1 MYKALVL
8 FRDTQ
13 DKDHV
18 YQPGDTYPREGYT
31 PSKERVELLLS
42 DQNRQGRPVIAEEEP
57 SETAEEPSETLDEPA
72 EEEPADEKPKRGRK
86 KSE

>member
-13 DKDHV
+13 DKGTI
-18 YQPGDTYPREGYT
+18 YQPGDTYPREGYY
-31 PSKERVELLLS
+31 PAKERVDLLLS
-42 DQNRQGRPVIAEEEP
+42 DQNRQGRPVIELAKAERAVEEAP
-57 SETAEEPSETLDEPA
+57 SETAVESQA
-72 EEEPADEKPKRGRK
+72 KPKRGRK

>member
-8 FRDTQ
+8 FRDTW
-13 DKDHV
+13 DEGHI
-18 YQPGDTYPREGYT
+18 YQPGEAYPREGYT

-42 DQNRQGRPVIAEEEP
+42 DRNKQGRPVIAEEEP
-57 SETAEEPSETLDEPA
+57 AEAQEEPVETSDEPA
-72 EEEPADEKPKRGRK
+72 EEEPAAEKPKRGRK

>member
-13 DKDHV
+13 DKGHV
-18 YQPGDTYPREGYT
+18 YQPGDAYPREGYT
-31 PSKERVELLLS
+31 PDKERVELLLS
-42 DQNRQGRPVIAEEEP
+42 DKNRQGRPVIAEEEP
-57 SETAEEPSETLDEPA
+57 AEAQEEPVETSEA